1 MLLKTYIA
9 VTLFLTGAPQALA
22 RRAEAKRAEDG
33 GLATLEWVALAIVA
47 VTIAAG
53 AYAGINAVVN
63 RKIGEIK

>member
-1 MLLKTYIA
+1 MILRTYVAIALLLA
-9 VTLFLTGAPQALA
+9 GAPHALA
-22 RRAEAKRAEDG
+22 RRAEAKRAEEG
-33 GLATLEWVALAIVA
+33 GLATLEWVALTIVA

>member
-1 MLLKTYIA
+1 MLLQTYVKA
-9 VTLFLTGAPQALA
+9 TLLLAGVPQALV
-22 RRAEAKRAEDG
+22 RRAGAKKAEDG

-53 AYAGINAVVN
+53 AYAGINAVVT

>member
-1 MLLKTYIA
+1 MFLQTYVKA
-9 VTLFLTGAPQALA
+9 TLFLAGVPQALA

-53 AYAGINAVVN
+53 AAVGITAVVN
-63 RKIGEIK
+63 RKISEIP

>member
-1 MLLKTYIA
+1 MLLQTYVT
-9 VTLFLTGAPQALA
+9 VTLFLAGVPRALA
-22 RRAEAKRAEDG
+22 RRARAGRHQDG

-53 AYAGINAVVN
+53 AYAGINAVVE